1 MFDNAR
7 TKFTGALLL
16 GSAFVATNAS
26 AQSAIDVTDAVAE
39 ITSAATPIGL
49 LGGAA
54 LVMAVI
60 IKVYKRLR
68 GAA

>member
-1 MFDNAR
+1 MFN
-7 TKFTGALLL
+7 KFRSKLAVGALAA
-16 GSAFVATNAS
+16 SAFVATNAN
-26 AQSAIDVTDAVAE
+26 AAVDVTDAVAE
-39 ITSAATPIGL
+39 ISGAATPIGL

-54 LVMAVI
+54 LVIAVM